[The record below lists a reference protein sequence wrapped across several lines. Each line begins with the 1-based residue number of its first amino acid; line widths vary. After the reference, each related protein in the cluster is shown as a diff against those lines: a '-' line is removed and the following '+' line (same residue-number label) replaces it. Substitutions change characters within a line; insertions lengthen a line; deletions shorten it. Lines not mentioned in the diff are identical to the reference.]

1 MVEKKILRLLSIHS
15 NLSYSTGPICC
26 SFTVSGD
33 RESLLQIA
41 RADSLQNHSTDV
53 SKRLD
58 GIQEVD
64 ERMTVSYLSQNIDFI
79 TIKSNTV
86 FPDIQLIHHWYDQQI
101 PTRKQTKP

>member
-1 MVEKKILRLLSIHS
+1 MVEKKTLRLLSIHS
-15 NLSYSTGPICC
+15 NLSYSAGPICC
-26 SFTVSGD
+26 SFTVLSGD

-64 ERMTVSYLSQNIDFI
+64 EGMTVSYLSQNIDFI
-79 TIKSNTV
+79 RIKSNTL
-86 FPDIQLIHHWYDQQI
+86 FPRYTIDTPLVW
-101 PTRKQTKP
+101 PANTN